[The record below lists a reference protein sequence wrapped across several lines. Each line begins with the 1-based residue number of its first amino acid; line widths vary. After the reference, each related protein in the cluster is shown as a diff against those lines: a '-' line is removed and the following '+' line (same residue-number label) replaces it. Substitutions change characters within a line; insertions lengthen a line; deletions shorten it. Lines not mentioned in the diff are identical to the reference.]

1 MNLAPFTLSL
11 ALVAAFTLALI
22 ALVAG
27 LRLVRQQLRTSRR
40 MALILPSAEDPA
52 ATPFATGRRTAPR
65 FVREGSRFPSR
76 LLAVMAPDP
85 AAADRL
91 EVLLSHPA
99 RAAALAF
106 GLLMASALM
115 LSAVGVSGG
124 LLLLLSPAVALFL
137 ARVGLRRASQR
148 WRDSFRAQLPD
159 AIGLMVRGIRAGVPV
174 AEAVADVGREFPQPI
189 GGEFRAAHEQVR
201 LGQPLESALW
211 TVAARAQI
219 AEMNFL
225 CVTIAVQRET
235 GGNLAET
242 LSHLEQ
248 MIRKRAALQLK
259 IRALSSEART
269 SALIIGALP
278 LLMAGALF
286 VMAPDYVAP
295 LVETVAG
302 RLLAATA
309 VACLAVGAVVMT
321 HIVRSQA

>member
-1 MNLAPFTLSL
+1 MSLPPLTLSL
-11 ALVAAFTLALI
+11 ALVAAFALALV

-27 LRLVRQQLRTSRR
+27 LLLVRRQLRISRR
-40 MALILPSAEDPA
+40 MALVRRSTGDSGALPFSARRPEATRVLRDGAALPSGLVAL
-52 ATPFATGRRTAPR
+52 
-65 FVREGSRFPSR
+65 V
-76 LLAVMAPDP
+76 APDP
-85 AAADRL
+85 ASAERL
-91 EVLLSHPA
+91 QALLATPV
-99 RAAALAF
+99 RAALLAL
-106 GLLMASALM
+106 GLLALTA
-115 LSAVGVSGG
+115 LLLHAAGVEGG
-124 LLLLLSPAVALFL
+124 LLLLLSPALSLLL
-137 ARVGLRRASQR
+137 AKFGLRRASVR
-148 WRDSFRAQLPD
+148 WRESFRSQLPD

-189 GGEFRAAHEQVR
+189 GREFRAAHEQVR

-211 TVAARAQI
+211 SVATRAQI
-219 AEMNFL
+219 PEMNFL

-259 IRALSSEART
+259 IRALSSEARA

-295 LVETVAG
+295 LVETGAG
-302 RLLAATA
+302 RLLLATA
-309 VACLAVGAVVMT
+309 IACLGVGALVMT